1 MYDDEIKQVSPFAI
15 ADAIRIAKS
24 LVPAGLRNNPW
35 AKLDHGCKIL
45 STEDELN
52 CYMAAYGE
60 MHRAK
65 AFYALSAMPFDE
77 LNESVEIV
85 DYGCGQGLASMCFIE
100 KMREGKCLPR
110 LRKITLIEPSKAA
123 LRRAHLNLRQA
134 LRDAPNCEIVTLEQF
149 LPSTTPSD
157 NEVKSLDVKCNI
169 VVHLFSNVLDIATID
184 LEKTA
189 ALVSASGLRNYVIC
203 VGPNNLGACRINRFT
218 HYLNPDT
225 REILLGKRTPILGYL
240 EGGKSYGC
248 VATCFRT
255 RKSESMFRAYRV
267 SAYDHVAE
275 QEQFDDICRL
285 LEERYGKGKER
296 CVLFGN
302 INIEGVELDA
312 LLFAPGMIR
321 ILEFKNWGGS
331 IVAAEN
337 GPWLAGNKIIAGGAS
352 GKTPFQQA
360 RANRSRVV
368 QGLEKR
374 THVRYPHV
382 SVVIIFRQ
390 DTYVDISGLSEPT
403 RKWLSVC
410 DNAHL
415 EEILRTDGNVD
426 IDNDTINQ
434 MPKLLKIDKLG
445 GDEAS
450 TGSVEQQYMTEAEN
464 FFHDIEKA
472 IGFAPDYQGVYKHYD
487 EIFRSVLNQKTA
499 SKRGMFQ
506 GAFAQTDYLLKEN
519 GADISL
525 IRAVNDLRVRLNKK
539 AQGLSGDNELE
550 QYCFTDMKA
559 LCDFISLIYKVSIPT
574 ELAVRYSG
582 KTVAPSKR
590 VLPKSDY
597 VRVLVKSWDDNYI
610 YGSSE
615 EGDGIEEV
623 KICYSTDYYNNAFI
637 DWTYLR
643 NMLYEGASINV
654 VTPIERDGI
663 TYASFIIFEP
673 DYLVNVQ
680 TVASCFTEYAD
691 SPMVSLINKL
701 KPAPISD
708 AITLGNFASQL
719 LDESLKGLPEG
730 HSYRDSA
737 VDFYK
742 NNWLAML
749 SLEACKKFYKD
760 GAKQKV
766 NIDKV
771 INLVLPSLHEEYDKK
786 EGIVEPSF
794 FSEMLGLQGRMDY
807 LQLDFKLLLEQKSGK
822 AEWPYGNYIKPNK
835 KKEHYIQLLLYML
848 IIRYNYHAVYAEN
861 KEELHSYLLYSKY
874 KEPLEDCHFSP
885 KQVQQAIKIR
895 NGIASL
901 ELRCS
906 KEGGF
911 DFLKNLKS
919 EDLNEKKAKGIL
931 WVQYQQP
938 QIEDILRP
946 IQTTSDLERSYF
958 LRFLTFISEE
968 HLLSKLGNKAKEC
981 SGFSSAWHDSLEEKL
996 AAGNIYAN
1004 LQLIT
1009 PKEDEQGSITTVKLK
1024 YSESDDSVM
1033 SNFRKGDIV
1042 VLYPYEP
1049 GKTPDLRTTMVF
1061 RSTIANID
1069 TDTITL
1075 KLRAPQSER
1084 AFNAKKGC
1092 SWAFEHD
1099 FMESSYSSLYKGMH
1113 AFLTAPKERRDL
1125 VLLQRKP
1132 GIDPEVELK
1141 GDYGYFN
1148 DLVLRVKR
1156 AQDLFL
1162 IIGPPGTGKTSFGM
1176 LYNVKEE
1183 LLSSNSSILLLAYTN
1198 RAVDEICGKL
1208 KEEGIDYIR
1217 IGLEESCDEAYKD
1230 RLLSTIASNTAR
1242 VSELREKIISTRVI
1256 VSTTASINSKP
1267 QILAMKTFSLCIVD
1281 EASQILE
1288 PHLIGILAACVGD
1301 EPAIGKIVLIGDE
1314 KQLPAVVQQDKKTS
1328 AVTESMLND
1337 ICLTDCRDSLFE
1349 RLLRRYGDDPSVTYM
1364 LSRQGRM
1371 HETIAR
1377 FSSEYF
1383 YNKLEVASERQKEN
1397 LPQIA
1402 EDVKD
1407 PIEKM
1412 LLSKR
1417 VMFIDADPPKE
1428 SESKKVNDVEAD
1440 IIARCTLL
1448 AYKHEGRANF
1458 IPNKTI
1464 GIIVPY
1470 RNQIATIR
1478 NAIAKFAKEDKS
1490 LTGKDITQLEAISI
1504 DTVERFQG
1512 SQRKYIIYSF
1522 TVQWKYQLK
1531 FLTDSTFVDKSGKV
1545 VDRKLN
1551 VVITRAEE
1559 HLIMVGNSPLLT
1571 NVPLFR
1577 EFIDFVYDNDGYID
1591 LRTPKVVPVQPIK
1604 EERKPVLQSPP
1615 AIGVKVVGKI
1625 DLSKFERKKRN

>member
-1 MYDDEIKQVSPFAI
+1 MYDDKIKQVSPFAI

-35 AKLDHGCKIL
+35 AILDHGCKIL

-77 LNESVEIV
+77 LNKSVEIV

-110 LRKITLIEPSKAA
+110 LRKITLIEPSGAA
-123 LRRAHLNLRQA
+123 LQRAKNNLRQA
-134 LRDAPNCEIVTLEQF
+134 LRDARDCEIVALEQF
-149 LPSTTPSD
+149 LPSATALD
-157 NEVKSLDVKCNI
+157 DEVKSLDVKCNI

-184 LEKTA
+184 LKRTA
-189 ALVSASGLRNYVIC
+189 SLVSSSGQRNYVIC
-203 VGPNNLGACRINRFT
+203 VGPNNLGAHRIDCFT

-225 REILLGKRTPILGYL
+225 RDIFLKKTAPILGYL

-248 VATCFRT
+248 AVTCFRT

-267 SAYDHVAE
+267 SAYDHPAE

-296 CVLFGN
+296 CILFGN

-331 IVAAEN
+331 IVATEN

-360 RANRSRVV
+360 RVNRSRVV

-374 THVRYPHV
+374 THVRYPNV
-382 SVVIIFRQ
+382 SVAIIFRQ
-390 DTYVDISGLSEPT
+390 DSDIDISELSDPT

-415 EEILRTDGNVD
+415 EEILRTNGNVD
-426 IDNDTINQ
+426 INNDTINQ
-434 MPKLLKIDKLG
+434 MPQLLKIDKLG
-445 GDEAS
+445 GDDAS
-450 TGSVEQQYMTEAEN
+450 TGSVEQQYMTEAED
-464 FFHDIEKA
+464 FFHDIEMA
-472 IGFAPDYQGVYKHYD
+472 IGFAPDYQRVYRCFD
-487 EIFRSVLNQKTA
+487 EVFHSVLSQKTA

-519 GADISL
+519 GADVTL

-539 AQGLSGDNELE
+539 AQGLLGDNELE

-559 LCDFISLIYKVSIPT
+559 LCDFVSLVYKVSIPT
-574 ELAVRYSG
+574 ELAVMYSG
-582 KTVAPSKR
+582 KTAAPSKR

-597 VRVLVKSWDDNYI
+597 IRVSVRNWDDNYI
-610 YGSSE
+610 YGTSE
-615 EGDGIEEV
+615 DGDGVEEV
-623 KICYSTDYYNNAFI
+623 RICYSTDYYNNDYI
-637 DWTYLR
+637 DWVYLR
-643 NMLYEGASINV
+643 DMLYEGSSINV

-663 TYASFIIFEP
+663 IYASFIIFEP

-701 KPAPISD
+701 KPSPISG
-708 AITLGNFASQL
+708 AITLGNFAGQL
-719 LDESLKGLPEG
+719 LDESLSELPMG
-730 HSYRDSA
+730 HSYNSSIK
-737 VDFYK
+737 DFYK
-742 NNWLAML
+742 NYWSAML
-749 SLEACKKFYKD
+749 DLGDFQMFYTE
-760 GAKQKV
+760 GAVQKE
-766 NIDKV
+766 NIDKAV
-771 INLVLPSLHEEYDKK
+771 NETLPSLHKEYDKK
-786 EGIVEPSF
+786 DGIVEPSF

-807 LQLDFKLLLEQKSGK
+807 LQHDFKLLLEQKSGK
-822 AEWPYGNYIKPNK
+822 GEWPYDNYIKPNK

-848 IIRYNYHAVYAEN
+848 IIRYNYHAVYAAN
-861 KEELHSYLLYSKY
+861 KEELHAYLLYSKY

-895 NGIASL
+895 NGIANL
-901 ELRCS
+901 ELQCS

-911 DFLKNLKS
+911 DLLINLKS
-919 EDLNEKKAKGIL
+919 EDLNEKETMSKL
-931 WVQYQQP
+931 WAQYQRP
-938 QIEDILRP
+938 EMEKILCP
-946 IQTTSDLERSYF
+946 IQNASDLERSYF
-958 LRFLTFISEE
+958 LRFLTFISQE

-981 SGFSSAWHDSLEEKL
+981 SGFSSAWHDSLEAKL

-1004 LQLIT
+1004 LQLIN
-1009 PKEDEQGSITTVKLK
+1009 PEVDEHGSVRTIKLK
-1024 YSESDDSVM
+1024 YSENKDNVM

-1061 RSTIANID
+1061 RSTIARID
-1069 TDTITL
+1069 TDTVTL

-1092 SWAFEHD
+1092 IWAFEHD

-1113 AFLTAPKERRDL
+1113 AFLTASKERRDL
-1125 VLLQRKP
+1125 ILLQREP
-1132 GIDPEVELK
+1132 GINPEVELK

-1156 AQDLFL
+1156 AKDLFL

-1183 LLSSNSSILLLAYTN
+1183 LLSNDSSILLLAYTN

-1208 KEEGIDYIR
+1208 EKEDIDYIR
-1217 IGLEESCDEAYKD
+1217 IGTEENCDEAYKD
-1230 RLLSTIASNTAR
+1230 RLLSTIASNTAK
-1242 VSELREKIISTRVI
+1242 VLELKEKIISVRVI
-1256 VSTTASINSKP
+1256 VSTAASINSRP
-1267 QILAMKTFSLCIVD
+1267 QILTMKAFSLCIVD

-1288 PHLIGILAACVGD
+1288 PHLMGILAAREGNKPSI
-1301 EPAIGKIVLIGDE
+1301 EKIVLIGDE
-1314 KQLPAVVQQDKKTS
+1314 KQLPAIVQQSKKTS
-1328 AVTESMLND
+1328 AVTESTLND
-1337 ICLTDCRDSLFE
+1337 IYLTNCRDSLFE
-1349 RLLRRYGDDPSVTYM
+1349 RLLRRYGDDPSVTYV

-1371 HETIAR
+1371 HEVIAR

-1383 YNKLEVASERQKEN
+1383 YNNKLEVASDRQKED
-1397 LPQIA
+1397 LPPTT
-1402 EDVKD
+1402 EDVKN

-1417 VMFIDADPPKE
+1417 VIFIDANPPKE

-1448 AYKHEGRANF
+1448 AYKHEGRENF
-1458 IPNKTI
+1458 IPDETI

-1490 LTGKDITQLEAISI
+1490 LTEKDITQLDAISI

-1522 TVQWKYQLK
+1522 TVQWRYQLK
-1531 FLTDSTFVDKSGKV
+1531 FLTDSTFIDKSGKV

-1577 EFIDFVYDNDGYID
+1577 EVIDFVYDNDGYID
-1591 LRTPKVVPVQPIK
+1591 LRTPEVVPV
-1604 EERKPVLQSPP
+1604 
-1615 AIGVKVVGKI
+1615 
-1625 DLSKFERKKRN
+1625 

>member
-1 MYDDEIKQVSPFAI
+1 MYKDKIKQVSPFAI
-15 ADAIRIAKS
+15 ADAIRISES
-24 LVPAGLRNNPW
+24 LVPEHLRSNPW
-35 AKLDHGCKIL
+35 ALLDHGCKIL

-65 AFYALSAMPFDE
+65 VFYVLSAMPFDE
-77 LNESVEIV
+77 LNDSVEIV
-85 DYGCGQGLASMCFIE
+85 DYGCGQGLASMCFTE

-110 LRKITLIEPSKAA
+110 LRKITLIEPSGVA
-123 LRRAHLNLRQA
+123 LQRAEINLRQA
-134 LRDAPNCEIVTLEQF
+134 LRDDVPDCEIVALERF

-189 ALVSASGLRNYVIC
+189 ALVSASGHRNYVIC
-203 VGPNNLGACRINRFT
+203 VGPNNLGADRIDCFT
-218 HYLNPDT
+218 HYLNPDV
-225 REILLGKRTPILGYL
+225 REIFLKKRMPILGYL
-240 EGGKSYGC
+240 AGGKSYGC

-255 RKSESMFRAYRV
+255 RERESMFRAYRV
-267 SAYDHVAE
+267 SAYDYVAE

-360 RANRSRVV
+360 RANRSRIV

-382 SVVIIFRQ
+382 SVAIIFRQ
-390 DTYVDISGLSEPT
+390 DSDIDISELSEPT

-434 MPKLLKIDKLG
+434 MPQLLKIDKLG

-450 TGSVEQQYMTEAEN
+450 TGSVEQQYMTEAGD

-472 IGFAPDYQGVYKHYD
+472 IGFAPDYQRVYRRFD
-487 EIFRSVLNQKTA
+487 EVFHSVLNQKTA

-506 GAFAQTDYLLKEN
+506 VAFAQTDYLLKEN
-519 GADISL
+519 GADVTL
-525 IRAVNDLRVRLNKK
+525 IRAVNDLRVRLNMR
-539 AQGLSGDNELE
+539 AHGQPEDGELE

-559 LCDFISLIYKVSIPT
+559 LCDFVALIYKVSIPT
-574 ELAVRYSG
+574 ELAVMYSG
-582 KTVAPSKR
+582 KTAAPSKR

-597 VRVLVKSWDDNYI
+597 IRVFVKNWDNDYI

-615 EGDGIEEV
+615 DGDGVEEL
-623 KICYSTDYYNNAFI
+623 KICYCADYYNNDYI

-643 NMLYEGASINV
+643 DMLYEGASINV

-663 TYASFIIFEP
+663 IYTSFIIFEP

-680 TVASCFTEYAD
+680 TVASCFTDYAD

-701 KPAPISD
+701 KPSPISD

-719 LDESLKGLPEG
+719 LDESLKDLPVG

-749 SLEACKKFYKD
+749 SLEDGKKFYED
-760 GAKQKV
+760 GKVQKAHIDNVV
-766 NIDKV
+766 NE
-771 INLVLPSLHEEYDKK
+771 VLPSLHKEYDKK
-786 EGIVEPSF
+786 GGIVEPSF

-822 AEWPYGNYIKPNK
+822 GGWPDNYPHKTSIRQ
-835 KKEHYIQLLLYML
+835 EHYIQILLYML
-848 IIRYNYHAVYAEN
+848 MIRYNYHAIYAAN
-861 KEELHSYLLYSKY
+861 KEELYSYLLYSKY
-874 KEPLEDCHFSP
+874 EEPLEDCHFSP

-895 NGIASL
+895 NGIANI
-901 ELRCS
+901 ELQCL
-906 KEGGF
+906 KESGF

-931 WVQYQQP
+931 WERYQQP
-938 QIEDILRP
+938 QIEAILRP
-946 IQTTSDLERSYF
+946 IQTASDLERCYF
-958 LRFLTFISEE
+958 LRFLTFISKE
-968 HLLSKLGNKAKEC
+968 HMLSKLGSKAKEC
-981 SGFSSAWHDSLEEKL
+981 SGFSSAWHDSLEAKL

-1004 LQLIT
+1004 LHLT
-1009 PKEDEQGSITTVKLK
+1009 TTEEDSQGSITTVKLK
-1024 YSESDDSVM
+1024 YSESDDNAM

-1061 RSTIANID
+1061 RSTIAKID

-1075 KLRAPQSER
+1075 KLRAPQSVR

-1092 SWAFEHD
+1092 AWAFEHD

-1132 GIDPEVELK
+1132 EINPEVELR

-1148 DLVLRVKR
+1148 DLVFRVKS

-1183 LLSSNSSILLLAYTN
+1183 LLSSDSSILLLAYTN

-1208 KEEGIDYIR
+1208 EEEGIDYIR

-1230 RLLSTIASNTAR
+1230 RLLSTIASNTAK
-1242 VSELREKIISTRVI
+1242 VQELKGKIISARVI

-1267 QILAMKTFSLCIVD
+1267 QILAMKAFSLCIVD

-1288 PHLIGILAACVGD
+1288 PHLIGILAACKGD
-1301 EPAIGKIVLIGDE
+1301 EPAMGKPATREPAIEKIVLIGDE

-1337 ICLTDCRDSLFE
+1337 ICLTDCRNSLFE
-1349 RLLRRYGDDPSVTYM
+1349 RLLRRYADDPSVTYM
-1364 LSRQGRM
+1364 LNRQGRM
-1371 HETIAR
+1371 HETIAQ
-1377 FSSEYF
+1377 FSSECF
-1383 YNKLEVASERQKEN
+1383 YDNKLEVVSGRQKED

-1407 PIEKM
+1407 PIEK
-1412 LLSKR
+1412 LLLTKR
-1417 VMFIDADPPKE
+1417 VVFIDANPPEE
-1428 SESKKVNDVEAD
+1428 SESKKVNNVEAD
-1440 IIARCTLL
+1440 IIAHCTLL
-1448 AYKHEGRANF
+1448 AYKHEGRENF

-1470 RNQIATIR
+1470 RNQIATTRKSIE
-1478 NAIAKFAKEDKS
+1478 KLAKEDSS
-1490 LTGKDITQLEAISI
+1490 LTDKDMAQLAAISI

-1522 TVQWKYQLK
+1522 TVQQKCQLK
-1531 FLTDSTFVDKSGKV
+1531 FLTDSTFIDKSGKV

-1559 HLIMVGNSPLLT
+1559 HLIMIGNSPLLT
-1571 NVPLFR
+1571 HVPLFR

-1591 LRTPKVVPVQPIK
+1591 LRTPKIDSSK
-1604 EERKPVLQSPP
+1604 LARK
-1615 AIGVKVVGKI
+1615 
-1625 DLSKFERKKRN
+1625 